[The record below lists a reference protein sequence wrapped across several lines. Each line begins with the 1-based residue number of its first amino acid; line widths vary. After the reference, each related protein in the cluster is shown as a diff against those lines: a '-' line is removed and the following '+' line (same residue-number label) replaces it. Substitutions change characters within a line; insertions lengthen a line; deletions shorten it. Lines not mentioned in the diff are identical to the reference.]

1 MQVNK
6 IITDI
11 PNASAIKIPIYRS
24 SNNSTNGVKTTLLI
38 EIMRYYDATR
48 PAQNP
53 T

>member
-24 SNNSTNGVKTTLLI
+24 SNNSTNGVRTILLI
-38 EIMRYYDATR
+38 EIIK
-48 PAQNP
+48 
-53 T
+53 